1 MKKMLLTLCALLVAV
16 PALAV
21 SPNIRI
27 AQVYTG
33 GGVTGAAYKRDAVVL
48 FNNLGTDV
56 DISGWVLCNGISTG
70 NWAAATSGKYVIPG
84 GTWIPGCSYLLIA
97 CGPRSAG
104 GLAELTGDLN
114 TDYTSSQLSL
124 AGNNRI
130 GLFSAGMTA
139 SNFACNAQDA
149 YLVDKVGWGT
159 ASCFEGTVLTNTGTN
174 GTAERLGGGAVDTD
188 NNLADFV
195 VTNPNANP
203 VLLSAATPA
212 TNCAP
217 IAVEQQSWGALKS
230 TYR

>member
-1 MKKMLLTLCALLVAV
+1 MKKTILTLCVLLVAV

-70 NWAAATSGKYVIPG
+70 NWAAAASGKYVIPA
-84 GTWIPGCSYLLIA
+84 GTWIAGCSYLLIA

-104 GLAELTGDLN
+104 GLADLTGDLN
-114 TDYTSSQLSL
+114 TDFSTSQLSL
-124 AGNNRI
+124 AGNNRV
-130 GLFSAGMTA
+130 GLFSAGMAA
-139 SNFACNAQDA
+139 SNFTCNAQDA
-149 YLVDKVGWGT
+149 FLVDKLAWGT
-159 ASCFEGTVLTNTGTN
+159 TNCPEGTALTNVGTN
-174 GTAERLGGGAVDTD
+174 GTADRLGGGAVDTD

-195 VTNPNANP
+195 VTSPNASP
-203 VLLSAATPA
+203 VLMSASTPVWA
-212 TNCAP
+212 CAP
-217 IAVEQQSWGALKS
+217 VATEPQSWGALKS
-230 TYR
+230 TFR